1 MPFCFANQTPRPH
14 MRSSPAF
21 LPACQAFAR
30 AGRLLAAGVVL
41 CFFGTMPLRAQQT
54 FAFSLDG
61 KTYRVEAS
69 WNVKHAGST
78 YANTTAHTLDF
89 SKGNAFDLE
98 VQFRFLDDT
107 PPPEVELLSGFQ
119 YRHSGS
125 TLAPTEGEKRARG
138 LRHFQRFQAVGGGNA
153 TLTLTPRVWRRT
165 PEGSVEI
172 LTSGI
177 STTLSFAPAAAP
189 TTPTAAVPTAT
200 TDTTARPSTPQ
211 PLLQE
216 PPLTAAQ
223 KAENEAYAKAVS
235 TPDSAQRI
243 RAMIDFVDQY
253 RAANP
258 PSPNVQ
264 KALREVPLSASLP
277 QPQAPGQVSY
287 VLDYAIRPV
296 IDSAQANRWRWELKN
311 IAPGRFQLNLS
322 ALTDTVTTFVLA
334 DAGKS
339 APFDRPRLL
348 QPFEK
353 VQVALI
359 SQTPADFT
367 LRLVGGTPPF
377 MVYLLQ
383 DRVTRMRYMISQTDT
398 TITLSK
404 AACTVCQDGHHTLE
418 VYTGDFSTLLLRE
431 IDAIQIDRP
440 NRLPL
445 ILVLS
450 TILFLLIAFHK
461 SIGKWWRYYQYR
473 RKLREIETWERI
485 IEEEMKRRKKT

>member
-1 MPFCFANQTPRPH
+1 
-14 MRSSPAF
+14 
-21 LPACQAFAR
+21 
-30 AGRLLAAGVVL
+30 
-41 CFFGTMPLRAQQT
+41 MPLRAQQT
-54 FAFSLDG
+54 FVFSLDG

-69 WNVKHAGST
+69 WNVKHAGNT
-78 YANTTAHTLDF
+78 YANATAHTLDF

-98 VQFRFLDDT
+98 VQFRFLDET
-107 PPPEVELLSGFQ
+107 PPPEAELLLGFQ
-119 YRHSGS
+119 YRHGGS

-153 TLTLTPRVWRRT
+153 TLTLTPKIWRRT

-172 LTSGI
+172 LASGTP
-177 STTLSFAPAAAP
+177 TTLGFASAAAPATPVAAAP
-189 TTPTAAVPTAT
+189 TATA
-200 TDTTARPSTPQ
+200 DTTARPSAPQ
-211 PLLQE
+211 PAQPPQE
-216 PPLTAAQ
+216 PPLTPAQ

-253 RAANP
+253 RATNP
-258 PSPNVQ
+258 PSLNVQ

-277 QPQAPGQVSY
+277 QVQAPGQVSY
-287 VLDYAIRPV
+287 VLDYAVRPV
-296 IDSAQANRWRWELKN
+296 IDSAQADRWRWELKN

-322 ALTDTVTTFVLA
+322 PLSDTVTTFALA
-334 DAGKS
+334 DAGKT

-353 VQVALI
+353 MQVALVG
-359 SQTPADFT
+359 QTADDFT

-383 DRVTRMRYMISQTDT
+383 DRVTRMRYMVSQTDT

-404 AACTVCQDGHHTLE
+404 AACTVCQDGPHTLE

-431 IDAIQIDRP
+431 MDAIQIDRP

-445 ILVLS
+445 IVVLS
-450 TILFLLIAFHK
+450 VALFLLIVFHK
-461 SIGKWWRYYQYR
+461 SIGQWWRHYRYR
-473 RKLREIETWERI
+473 RKLREIEAWERI

>member
-1 MPFCFANQTPRPH
+1 
-14 MRSSPAF
+14 MRSNPTFFPVQKAF
-21 LPACQAFAR
+21 VC

-41 CFFGTMPLRAQQT
+41 CFFGATPLRAQQRLV
-54 FAFSLDG
+54 FSLDG

-78 YANTTAHTLDF
+78 YANATAHALDF

-98 VQFRFLDDT
+98 VQFRFPDET
-107 PPPEVELLSGFQ
+107 PPPEMELLLGFQ
-119 YRHSGS
+119 YRHGGS

-153 TLTLTPRVWRRT
+153 TLILTPRVWHRT

-172 LTSGI
+172 LASG
-177 STTLSFAPAAAP
+177 SPTTLGFASAATPTTPAAAAP
-189 TTPTAAVPTAT
+189 TPPA
-200 TDTTARPSTPQ
+200 DTTARPSAP
-211 PLLQE
+211 PPAPAPQE

-223 KAENEAYAKAVS
+223 KAENEAYAKVIS

-253 RAANP
+253 RAVNP

-277 QPQAPGQVSY
+277 QLQAPGRVSY
-287 VLDYAIRPV
+287 VLDYAVRPV

-322 ALTDTVTTFVLA
+322 VLSDTVTTFALA

-353 VQVALI
+353 MQVALVG
-359 SQTPADFT
+359 QTSDGFT

-383 DRVTRMRYMISQTDT
+383 DRVTRMRYMVSQTDT
-398 TITLSK
+398 TVTLSK
-404 AACTVCQDGHHTLE
+404 VACTVCQDGPHTLE

-431 IDAIQIDRP
+431 IDAIHIDRP
-440 NRLPL
+440 NRWPL
-445 ILVLS
+445 ILALGL
-450 TILFLLIAFHK
+450 TLFLLIVFHK
-461 SIGKWWRYYQYR
+461 SIGQWWRHYQYQ
-473 RKLREIETWERI
+473 RKLREIEAWERI